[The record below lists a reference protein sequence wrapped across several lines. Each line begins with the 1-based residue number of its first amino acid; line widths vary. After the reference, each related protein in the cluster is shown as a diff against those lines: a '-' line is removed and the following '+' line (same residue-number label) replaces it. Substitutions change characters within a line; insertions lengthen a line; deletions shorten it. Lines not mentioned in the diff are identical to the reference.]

1 MKGQEEIRLSADKDD
16 VLLSSLTKKKLID
29 LLMLHTRNVF
39 RVDGL
44 YFLGIEEKL
53 GIDGAVQV
61 DRQCWKTMGAIE
73 AHEIKKFMRKPR
85 FLLADIMKALQFTSW
100 SLHQKQKTVEVM
112 KGKGVFR
119 VVQCR
124 TQLTRLEKGL
134 PEFPCKEVRYE
145 YLKAFAMELNPQINV
160 ACRTCPP
167 DRHSKDYWCE
177 WAFTM

>member
-1 MKGQEEIRLSADKDD
+1 LSADKDH

-29 LLMLHTRNVF
+29 LLMLHMRNVF

-44 YFLGIEEKL
+44 YFLGIEEKF
-53 GIDGAVQV
+53 GTDSAVQI

-73 AHEIKKFMRKPR
+73 AHEIKEYMGKSP
-85 FLLADIMKALQFTSW
+85 FLVADVMNALQFTSW
-100 SLHQKQKTVEVM
+100 SLDQKHKTVKVNME
-112 KGKGVFR
+112 KGVFR

-124 TQLTRLEKGL
+124 TQLTRLGKGL

>member
-1 MKGQEEIRLSADKDD
+1 LSADKDH

-44 YFLGIEEKL
+44 YFLGIEEKF
-53 GIDGAVQV
+53 GTDSAVQI

-73 AHEIKKFMRKPR
+73 AHDIKKYMGKSH
-85 FLLADIMKALQFTSW
+85 FLVADVMNALQFTSW
-100 SLHQKQKTVEVM
+100 SLDQKHKTVEVNM
-112 KGKGVFR
+112 EKGVFR

-124 TQLTRLEKGL
+124 TQLTRLGKGL

-177 WAFTM
+177 WAFTI